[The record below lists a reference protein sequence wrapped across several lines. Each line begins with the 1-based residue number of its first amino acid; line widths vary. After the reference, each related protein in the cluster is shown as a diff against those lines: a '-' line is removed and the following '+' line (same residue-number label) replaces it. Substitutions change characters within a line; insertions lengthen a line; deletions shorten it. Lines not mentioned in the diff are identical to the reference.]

1 MKERK
6 TEKVLDVWDRGIHIT
21 AIKNYQDME
30 TPYWVYFNWY
40 NQGYHKKLLA
50 KCGNIVDVLNG
61 VRNAYINA
69 LANK

>member
-21 AIKNYQDME
+21 AIKHYQDLE
-30 TPYWVYFNWY
+30 TYWVYFNWY

-50 KCGNIVDVLNG
+50 KYDHIVDVLAG